1 MTAASSAHLTG
12 TADSSKPSVFEILSH
27 QGFAKALKPAAFH
40 IIKVIVERNPEGK
53 CALAYQYFDELY
65 LMFDAVVQWH
75 YILTRGA
82 TLSETFYGLERK
94 LTTTNQKLTR
104 LRLSYVASV
113 ILPYVSS
120 KLERLYKDQLEE
132 TSTEGH
138 NSQTTQNARVSSNFL
153 AIYPYFKAMLRAVNL
168 YYLLSFTFGYSDHHS
183 LTFRLLQMR
192 LGYMSQDRSKFME
205 AKNAELWM
213 TSHWKNPRM
222 VPQLVLRGLGE
233 SVLYAVEMGT
243 FFIQFLEWWYND
255 DRRARVTIASVPV
268 PPAPH
273 SAHTAENK
281 DVQNIVKL
289 RPEDMDKCPLCRKQL
304 KNPTAISVS
313 GMVYCYGC
321 ILPYLRKESMCPLTK
336 LVCNSNHLIRIYQS

>member
-12 TADSSKPSVFEILSH
+12 TADSTKPSVFEILSH
-27 QGFAKALKPAAFH
+27 EGFANALKPAAFH
-40 IIKVIVERNPEGK
+40 IIKVIVERNPGGK
-53 CALAYQYFDELY
+53 YAFAYHYFDELY

-94 LTTTNQKLTR
+94 LTTPKQKLTR
-104 LRLSYVASV
+104 LRLSYIASV
-113 ILPYVSS
+113 LLPYISS
-120 KLERLYKDQLEE
+120 KLERLYKDHLEE
-132 TSTEGH
+132 VITE
-138 NSQTTQNARVSSNFL
+138 SQTSQPTQKKTTVTSKFL
-153 AIYPYFKAMLRAVNL
+153 ALYPYLKALVGAVNL
-168 YYLLSFTFGYSDHHS
+168 YYLLSFTFGYTEHHS
-183 LTFRLLQMR
+183 ATFRLLGMS
-192 LGYMSQDRSKFME
+192 LGYMSQDRYKFME

-213 TSHWKNPRM
+213 AANWKNPIM
-222 VPQLVLRGLGE
+222 VPQLMMRGLGE

-255 DRRARVTIASVPV
+255 DRKARVALASVPV

-273 SAHTAENK
+273 KAHGRKTE
-281 DVQNIVKL
+281 VQSFVNL
-289 RPEDMDKCPLCRKQL
+289 RPEDMDKCPICRKQF

-313 GMVYCYGC
+313 GVVYCYGC

-336 LVCNSNHLIRIYQS
+336 LACNSNHLIRIYQS